1 MSATMGVKIDLT
13 KQSFECLFDYA
24 ILPAGRQTSVAAT
37 ICLHAI
43 RQTAITAVVCLQQ
56 ELGRRGNT
64 QGVWN
69 AGYTQQARLN
79 MAISTND
86 SGIAVDLRTGGTTPA
101 QGSPRTLQRPK
112 SSRSRESINT
122 TKEVKRI
129 EEFHSKRSYAER
141 TKPGRSA
148 PRVTQRRPIAGSPV
162 KCARDRRS

>member
-1 MSATMGVKIDLT
+1 MGVKIDLT

-24 ILPAGRQTSVAAT
+24 ILPARRQTSVAAT

-56 ELGRRGNT
+56 ELGCRGNT
-64 QGVWN
+64 H
-69 AGYTQQARLN
+69 QAC
-79 MAISTND
+79 MAISTNNR
-86 SGIAVDLRTGGTTPA
+86 GIALDLRRGGSTPT

-112 SSRSRESINT
+112 SSRSRDSINT

-129 EEFHSKRSYAER
+129 EEFHSKRSHVER

-148 PRVTQRRPIAGSPV
+148 PGVTQRRPMIAGPPV
-162 KCARDRRS
+162 KYAGDRKP